1 MWHGGWWPD
10 AYAGLLLKAPDDG
23 WTLIALGNTD
33 GIHWGNPLHKAEVE
47 KALAAKFLNLFVA
60 DQNTGP
66 AIANSAATPGR
77 RR

>member
-33 GIHWGNPLHKAEVE
+33 GIHWGNPLHTAEVE
-47 KALAAKFLNLFVA
+47 KSVLAAKFLNLFVA
-60 DQNTGP
+60 DQSTSL
-66 AIANSAATPGR
+66 AIAD
-77 RR
+77 